1 MRLNKFVAQN
11 LDISRRKADD
21 LISSGEVLVNQKT
34 GMLGLD
40 IKPTDI
46 VEVYGQKLKHNKIHD
61 YYIFYKPK
69 GYICSHEKQGNSPT
83 IFDLIGMEYLKFGG
97 RLDKESEGLMLLSTD
112 GDWLNS
118 IFHSRNKVEKKYIV
132 KVKTPLNKSKKFKR
146 NINHNGDIL
155 RIKNL
160 KIINKYTFEV
170 TLNSGKNHEI
180 RRIFRFNGLDI
191 IELKRVKVGK
201 YKLNK
206 IEKGNLVKIDING

>member
-1 MRLNKFVAQN
+1 VRLNKFVAQN

-46 VEVYGQKLKHNKIHD
+46 VEVYGQTLKHNKIHD

-83 IFDLIGMEYLKFGG
+83 IFDLIGMEYLQVGG
-97 RLDKESEGLMLLSTD
+97 RLDKESEG
-112 GDWLNS
+112 LNS
-118 IFHSRNKVEKKYIV
+118 IFHSRNKVEKRYIV
-132 KVKTPLNKSKKFKR
+132 KVKTPLDKSKKFKR

-191 IELKRVKVGK
+191 IELKRIKVGK
-201 YKLNK
+201 YKLNN
-206 IEKGNLVKIDING
+206 IEKGKLVKIEING

>member
-1 MRLNKFVAQN
+1 VRLNKFVAQN

-34 GMLGLD
+34 GKLGLD

-46 VEVYGQKLKHNKIHD
+46 VEVYGQTLKHNKIHD

-132 KVKTPLNKSKKFKR
+132 KVKTPLDKSKKFKR

-191 IELKRVKVGK
+191 IELKRIKVGK
-201 YKLNK
+201 YKLNN
-206 IEKGNLVKIDING
+206 IEKGKLVKIEING

>member
-1 MRLNKFVAQN
+1 VRLNKFVAQN

-40 IKPTDI
+40 IKSTDI
-46 VEVYGQKLKHNKIHD
+46 VEVYGQTLKHNKIHD

-132 KVKTPLNKSKKFKR
+132 KVKTPLDKSKKFKR

-191 IELKRVKVGK
+191 IELKRIKVGK
-201 YKLNK
+201 YKLNN
-206 IEKGNLVKIDING
+206 IEKGKLVKIEING